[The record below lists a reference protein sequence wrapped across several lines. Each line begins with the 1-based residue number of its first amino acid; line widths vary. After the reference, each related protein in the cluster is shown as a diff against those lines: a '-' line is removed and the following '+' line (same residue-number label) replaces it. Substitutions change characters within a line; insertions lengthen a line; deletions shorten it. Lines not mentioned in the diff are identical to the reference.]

1 MAKDD
6 FSRLEAR
13 WRKRPLFRSRRNR
26 GWMIWLAAGLLAG
39 LALVA
44 LANQLDALSLQPDQA
59 ATASR
64 AALGADPQHAAKEV
78 QAHDTQPPLHP
89 SDQRSRPHQG

>member
-13 WRKRPLFRSRRNR
+13 WRKRPLFLRPRPKRR
-26 GWMIWLAAGLLAG
+26 WKLWLAAALLAG

-44 LANQLDALSLQPDQA
+44 LADQLHEL
-59 ATASR
+59 
-64 AALGADPQHAAKEV
+64 
-78 QAHDTQPPLHP
+78 PL
-89 SDQRSRPHQG
+89 